1 MHVVAAVP
9 AEDAAVVVV
18 VVAARLLVPLLI
30 PRFPLVILAAFLL
43 DAVDNGLL
51 GSLTGVDLSADGPY
65 QSWDKA
71 LDIYYLSIAYLSTLR
86 NWASGSAFGIGR
98 FLFYYR
104 LVGSV
109 LFELLQSRAMLLVF
123 PNTFEFF
130 FIAYE
135 TIRLRH
141 DTARVSAR
149 TWLLL
154 AAGLWVFV
162 KLPQEYW
169 IHIAERDFTDT
180 VAEHPWFGIACGL
193 GVLALLA
200 AAWFL
205 VRPRLPPP
213 SHDWRLR
220 ADPLPVSLG
229 QARLRHAR
237 DLSGRRALLA
247 ELGEQVALLALLC
260 IVYAE
265 ILPGIDATP
274 LQVTVGIVVIVAA
287 NAAISIAGARYGR
300 VPAVARFAAL
310 VACNLAFVFAATL
323 VLSDRA
329 DFQLGAGCFFA
340 LLITLIIWLYDVYK
354 PVHDVRFDRS
364 SPRVPSVER

>member
-1 MHVVAAVP
+1 VHVVAAVS
-9 AEDAAVVVV
+9 ADDAAVVVV
-18 VVAARLLVPLLI
+18 IVAARLLVPLLI
-30 PRFPLVILAAFLL
+30 PRFPLAIAVAFLL

-51 GSLTGVDLSADGPY
+51 SSLTNVDLSSGGPY

-71 LDIYYLSIAYLSTLR
+71 LDIYYLSIAYLSTMR
-86 NWASGSAFGIGR
+86 NWASLPAFRVGQ

-104 LVGSV
+104 LVGNV

-135 TIRLRH
+135 AVRLRY
-141 DTARVSAR
+141 DTTRVSAR
-149 TWLLL
+149 AWLSL

-169 IHIAERDFTDT
+169 IHIAKLDFTDT
-180 VAEHPWFGIACGL
+180 VAHHPWFGIACAL
-193 GVLALLA
+193 GVLGLLA

-213 SHDWRLR
+213 SHDWRVR
-220 ADPLPVSLG
+220 ADPLPVSLA
-229 QARLRHAR
+229 QARMRHAR
-237 DLSGRRALLA
+237 DLLRGRALLA
-247 ELGEQVALLALLC
+247 ELGEQVVLLALLC
-260 IVYAE
+260 IVFAE

-274 LQVTVGIVVIVAA
+274 AEVTVGIVLIVSA
-287 NAAISIAGARYGR
+287 NAAISIAGARHPRLGR
-300 VPAVARFAAL
+300 IPAGARFAAL
-310 VACNLAFVFAATL
+310 VVCNLAFVFAGKFAL
-323 VLSDRA
+323 GGRA
-329 DFQLGAGCFFA
+329 DFQLGAACFFA

-354 PVHDVRFDRS
+354 PVHDVRFAG
-364 SPRVPSVER
+364 PRL

>member
-1 MHVVAAVP
+1 VHVVAAVS
-9 AEDAAVVVV
+9 ADDAAVVVV
-18 VVAARLLVPLLI
+18 IVGARLLVPLLI
-30 PRFPLVILAAFLL
+30 PRFPLVIIAAFLL

-51 GSLTGVDLSADGPY
+51 SGLTDVDLSADGPY

-71 LDIYYLSIAYLSTLR
+71 LDIYYLSIAYLSTMR
-86 NWASGSAFGIGR
+86 NWSSLPAFRVGR

-104 LVGSV
+104 LAGSV

-135 TIRLRH
+135 AIRLRY
-141 DTARVSAR
+141 DTTRVSAR
-149 TWLLL
+149 MWILL

-169 IHIAERDFTDT
+169 IHIAKLDFTDT
-180 VAEHPWFGIACGL
+180 VAEHPWFGIACALGL
-193 GVLALLA
+193 VGVLA

-213 SHDWRLR
+213 SHDWRFR
-220 ADPLPVSLG
+220 ADPLPVSLR
-229 QARLRHAR
+229 QTRV
-237 DLSGRRALLA
+237 RRRVPLA
-247 ELGEQVALLALLC
+247 ELGEQVVLLALLC
-260 IVYAE
+260 IVFAE

-274 LQVTVGIVVIVAA
+274 LQVTVGIVVIVGA
-287 NAAISIAGARYGR
+287 NAAISIAGGG
-300 VPAVARFAAL
+300 ARFAML
-310 VACNLAFVFAATL
+310 VACNLAVVFAASL

-340 LLITLIIWLYDVYK
+340 LLIALIIWLYDVYK
-354 PVHDVRFDRS
+354 PVHDMRAAE
-364 SPRVPSVER
+364 PP